1 MDQIDNYIQS
11 FLDGSLNAEEHTA
24 LQQWIKANP
33 ENRTYFHHAV
43 SIWKAA
49 GIVANADGFDVE
61 KAIGR
66 FDKEIKH
73 VTIKRID
80 RYKYALRVSAA
91 AIIFLLGS
99 ISSLLFWQQPEQII
113 PAVVQEYKEYIVEV
127 PLGAKSKVT
136 FPDGSVVW
144 LNAGSKLTYDSN
156 FAKESRSIELSG
168 EGYFE
173 VSKNKE
179 LPFVVNTGELVV
191 RVLGTKFNLKSY
203 EEDSEVKVTLKEGA
217 VKVGDFLADAAPI
230 VLQPNQ
236 RFTLKKEDLTVSV
249 DSVDASHIENWRNG
263 AMVFDKVSLE
273 EITKEL
279 KRLYDIP
286 VRIENERL
294 KKIVYYSD
302 FQENVT
308 IEKVLEILSSGN
320 KFRYEVRPELVRI
333 YN

>member
-11 FLDGSLNAEEHTA
+11 FLNDSLDAEGHAA
-24 LQQWIKANP
+24 LRRWIKEAP
-33 ENRTYFHHAV
+33 ENRTYFHDTV

-49 GIVANADGFDVE
+49 GIISNTDGFDVE

-66 FDKEIKH
+66 FKKESKPAN
-73 VTIKRID
+73 RID
-80 RYKYALRVSAA
+80 YYRRALRISAV
-91 AIIFLLGS
+91 AIILLLCG
-99 ISSLLFWQQPEQII
+99 ISSLFFLWQSERI
-113 PAVVQEYKEYIVEV
+113 ASEVVEEYKEYMVEV
-127 PLGAKSKVT
+127 PDGAKSKIT

-144 LNAGSKLTYDSN
+144 LNAGSKVKYDSN
-156 FAKESRSIELSG
+156 FAKESRNVHLSG

-179 LPFVVNTGELVV
+179 LPFVVNTGKLTVN
-191 RVLGTKFNLKSY
+191 VLGTKFNLKSY

-217 VKVGDFLADAAPI
+217 VKVGDFPTDAAPV
-230 VLQPNQ
+230 VLEPNQ
-236 RFTLKKEDLTVSV
+236 RFTFKKADLTMSV

-263 AMVFDKVSLE
+263 AMTFEKVSLE
-273 EITKEL
+273 DITKEL
-279 KRLYDIP
+279 KRQYDIP
-286 VRIENERL
+286 VRIENESL

-308 IEKVLEILSSGN
+308 VEKVLEILSSGN
-320 KFRYEVRPELVRI
+320 KFRYEVKPELIRI

>member
-11 FLDGSLNAEEHTA
+11 FLDGSLDAEEHTA

-33 ENRTYFHHAV
+33 ENRTYFHHIV

-49 GIVANADGFDVE
+49 GIAANANGFDVE

-66 FDKEIKH
+66 FDKQTKH
-73 VTIKRID
+73 VIMKRVD

-91 AIIFLLGS
+91 AIIFLLGG
-99 ISSLLFWQQPEQII
+99 ISSLLFWQHPEQII
-113 PAVVQEYKEYIVEV
+113 PAVVQEYKKYIVEV
-127 PLGAKSKVT
+127 PLGAKSKVS

-179 LPFVVNTGELVV
+179 LPFVVNTGELTV

-217 VKVGDFLADAAPI
+217 VKVGDFLADAAPV

-249 DSVDASHIENWRNG
+249 DSVDASHIDNWRSG

-279 KRLYDIP
+279 KRLYDVP

-302 FQENVT
+302 FHENVT